1 MKFFLFYIFLFFSLN
16 TQTLDE
22 IKKLREQ
29 GRLDEA
35 IEILQS
41 NSNLNS
47 IESETLLARLFLDKN
62 SFDEAIKIY
71 NKLCKVLNTHDCY
84 NELAISYLSLGEYEL
99 AIGSLEQAISLN
111 SKSAMVYSNLALAYL
126 VVKKNDKAEEA
137 HKMAMKLSPENP
149 IVKVNYAVFLVKQK
163 KISEAKAL
171 LNQVLKEN
179 KSLYIAELY
188 MGIAHYL
195 KEEYTQAMTHYNRG
209 LLIHPESADLFYYRS
224 LLYYKKGDYVN
235 AMLDL
240 KKVEKFYPDY
250 PNASELKKL
259 ISGDSR

>member
-1 MKFFLFYIFLFFSLN
+1 MKFFLFNLFLFFSLSS
-16 TQTLDE
+16 QTLDE

-29 GRLDEA
+29 GRLEEA

-41 NSNLNS
+41 NSNLNN

-62 SFDEAIKIY
+62 SFEDAIRIY

-84 NELAISYLSLGEYEL
+84 NELAISYLSIGEYEL
-99 AIGSLEQAISLN
+99 AINSLEQAISLN
-111 SKSAMVYSNLALAYL
+111 NKSAMVYSNLALAYL
-126 VVKKNDKAEEA
+126 VVKKNEKAEEA
-137 HKMAMKLSPENP
+137 HKIAIKLSPENP
-149 IVKVNYAVFLVKQK
+149 IVKINYAVFLVKQK
-163 KISEAKAL
+163 KISEAKGL
-171 LNQVLKEN
+171 LSQILKEN
-179 KSLYIAELY
+179 KSLFIAELY

-195 KEEYTQAMTHYNRG
+195 KEEYTQSMIHYNRG

-250 PNASELKKL
+250 PNVLELKKL